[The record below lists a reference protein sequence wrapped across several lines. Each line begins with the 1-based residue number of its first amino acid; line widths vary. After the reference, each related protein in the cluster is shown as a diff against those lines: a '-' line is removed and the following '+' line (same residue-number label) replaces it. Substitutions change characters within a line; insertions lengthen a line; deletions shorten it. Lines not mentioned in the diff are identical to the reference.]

1 MALISLGE
9 AKSHLK
15 VDNTEEDTLIQVYI
29 DAAIDYITNFLN
41 DENYPYAP
49 SVKAAAL
56 LIVGDLYENREG
68 AGEKEIKPNPA
79 VMNLL
84 YPYRIEIGI

>member
-1 MALISLGE
+1 MSLISLSE

-15 VDNTEEDTLIQVYI
+15 VDNTDEDTLIQVYV
-29 DAAIDYITNFLN
+29 DAAIGYISNFLN
-41 DENYPYAP
+41 DEDYPYAP

-68 AGEKEIKPNPA
+68 GTEKEIKSNPA